1 MDRTSDNSAFAIGT
15 FALPHQLGV
24 RVCRNLEWLSH
35 LALPFHLV
43 DYRFA
48 SVWRLLMLAKVFI
61 ATISQQSLTLCP
73 APSPCS
79 SQVTTL
85 QNQILESLNWKTSL
99 NSFELSQHLWG
110 IICRA

>member
-1 MDRTSDNSAFAIGT
+1 MYASVG
-15 FALPHQLGV
+15 
-24 RVCRNLEWLSH
+24 NLEWLSH

-43 DYRFA
+43 EYRFA
-48 SVWRLLMLAKVFI
+48 CVLRLLMLAKVFI
-61 ATISQQSLTLCP
+61 ATLYRTSQHSRTLPPYP

-110 IICRA
+110 IIYHA